1 MKISWQVTGSPN
13 IFKLTPPWRAEDDT
27 KEAGVIMVVANEAED
42 TVAIQNAETG
52 EVLLEG
58 IPVDVLDYG
67 KILLDLGWPVAGTAD
82 SYYTAQGLRF
92 IFTCEETA

>member
-1 MKISWQVTGSPN
+1 M
-13 IFKLTPPWRAEDDT
+13 FKLTPPWRAEDDT
-27 KEAGVIMVVANEAED
+27 KEAGVIMVVANEAQD

-52 EVLLEG
+52 EVLLENVALESPG
-58 IPVDVLDYG
+58 NVDYG

-92 IFTCEETA
+92 IFTCEEVA